1 MDAKQNVLECWIFRM
16 MLCGLRLLSFSVS
29 MAHWAKQRCLCRRC
43 SVCSLLILNMF
54 AIGSELVIMT
64 KGHRCVGKE
73 MGLFSVPPLS
83 PGFLLPLP
91 LTSSGPSPA
100 PPPIFLMTS
109 RCDCW
114 PWLPRPHPEDAGSV
128 PPQTQDQR
136 WGWGVAWGMQPKHNT
151 RR

>member
-1 MDAKQNVLECWIFRM
+1 MYLEVAFF
-16 MLCGLRLLSFSVS
+16 LSVS
-29 MAHWAKQRCLCRRC
+29 MTHWTKQRCLCRWS

-54 AIGSELVIMT
+54 AVGSELVLMA

-73 MGLFSVPPLS
+73 MGLFSVPSSS

-91 LTSSGPSPA
+91 LTSTRPA
-100 PPPIFLMTS
+100 PFPPHIFLMTS

-114 PWLPRPHPEDAGSV
+114 PRLPRPHPEDAGSV

-136 WGWGVAWGMQPKHNT
+136 WGGGGGVGDATQAQHQEM
-151 RR
+151 RRKKTLKCCG